1 MEVSLSMHKMEQIQK
16 DSVLFISVSYMPY
29 TGMDSGER
37 GEWQLGFKI
46 YDLFKT

>member
-29 TGMDSGER
+29 TGMDSG
-37 GEWQLGFKI
+37 GKKWQLSFKI
-46 YDLFKT
+46 HDLFKT